1 MAKIIDKASWQID
14 SGANKT
20 NVIEHFVFIFKWLA
34 KNNLL
39 SSDGKEVLDI
49 GIDTSISLNDKMVT
63 EKALKFLEKYYDE
76 YVKNIQYGIK
86 EDEKLL
92 DKYYKDF
99 SI

>member
-14 SGANKT
+14 NGVNQKD
-20 NVIEHFVFIFKWLA
+20 VIEHFKFIFKWLE

-39 SSDGKEVLDI
+39 SSDGKEILDI
-49 GIDTSISLNDKMVT
+49 GIDSSISLNEKMVND
-63 EKALKFLEKYYDE
+63 KALKFLEKYYDE
-76 YVKNIQYGIK
+76 YVKNTQYGIN

-99 SI
+99 SK

>member
-14 SGANKT
+14 NGFDKR

-39 SSDGKEVLDI
+39 SDDGKEILDI
-49 GIDTSISLNDKMVT
+49 GIDTSISLNEKMLT
-63 EKALKFLEKYYDE
+63 EKALKFLERYYDE

-99 SI
+99 SK

>member
-14 SGANKT
+14 NGLDKN
-20 NVIEHFVFIFKWLA
+20 NVIEHFIFIFKWLD

-39 SSDGKEVLDI
+39 ASDGKEILDI
-49 GIDTSISLNDKMVT
+49 GIDASISLNEKMVT

-76 YVKNIQYGIK
+76 YIKNIQYGIK

-92 DKYYKDF
+92 DEYYKDF
-99 SI
+99 SK

>member
-14 SGANKT
+14 NSANQK
-20 NVIEHFVFIFKWLA
+20 NVIEHFKFIFKWLE

-39 SSDGKEVLDI
+39 SSDGKEILDI
-49 GIDTSISLNDKMVT
+49 GIDSSISLNDKMVT
-63 EKALKFLEKYYDE
+63 DKALKFLEKYYDE
-76 YVKNIQYGIK
+76 YIKNIQYGIN

-99 SI
+99 SK